1 MDLEGRQDPGQGRQ
15 GREAAGPLPSFST
28 QVFQSPAPRCPA
40 GRVSRLLPLVSLTL
54 SQVAYGSAS
63 GHLWHLL
70 GSQAAH
76 QACLLFW
83 GSPRRCAG
91 AREGAGDA
99 VKLVLLPGLRRAL
112 PSLSLPRPGGL
123 SPGWNRRA
131 RRCILLVRASAGGQ
145 QERRVLVPP
154 RAGPWPRV
162 LATPRGEPAEPARGL
177 RLLVVPGRPPGL
189 QPACGASTASLD
201 TRVTFSAVSVLIE
214 RARETIDFS
223 GSARVKGGRDVGVL
237 GTQHASDFPLSCRW
251 ELRLEM

>member
-76 QACLLFW
+76 QACLPFW
-83 GSPRRCAG
+83 GSLRRCAG
-91 AREGAGDA
+91 AREGADDA

-112 PSLSLPRPGGL
+112 LSLSLPRPGGL
-123 SPGWNRRA
+123 SPDGTAGREVHSPCPSLCGGPAGETGPGPSASRPVAPCPGDPQGRPSRA
-131 RRCILLVRASAGGQ
+131 RTGPPAPGGPGPATWFAASVRSVDCVFGHTSYLLCS
-145 QERRVLVPP
+145 
-154 RAGPWPRV
+154 
-162 LATPRGEPAEPARGL
+162 
-177 RLLVVPGRPPGL
+177 
-189 QPACGASTASLD
+189 
-201 TRVTFSAVSVLIE
+201 
-214 RARETIDFS
+214 
-223 GSARVKGGRDVGVL
+223 
-237 GTQHASDFPLSCRW
+237 
-251 ELRLEM
+251 